1 MPSTPL
7 ADIDSTVAYLRRTFD
22 TNKTKS
28 LAWRIDQLSRLHNFL
43 DTNEAVKV
51 ALRKDLNKSDGEIAA
66 ELTVVI
72 NEAATAI
79 EKLHE
84 WTKPY
89 KNEKSI
95 ATLTDRV
102 ETRREPLGVVLVIS
116 PWNFPVQL
124 MFGPMV
130 AAIAAGCCIVL
141 KPSEVASATEAL
153 IMEWVPKTFDTS
165 AIRVVVGG
173 ITETTRLLELKFD
186 QIFYTGSGNVGKIIM
201 AAAAKQ
207 LTPVVLELGGKSPV
221 YIHHD
226 VNIAVAAKR
235 LCWAKTMNCGQVC
248 IAPDYVMV
256 HKQIVRP
263 FIEAMKMALK
273 ELYTSNPKTS
283 PEYARIINKS
293 HTQRLINV
301 LMRQI
306 KEKHCKLEIGGENSL
321 DDRFIAPTVVS
332 GVKVT
337 DPLMEDEIFG
347 PLIGVIEVDN
357 EDEAIR
363 IIKSRDRPLALYV
376 STQDERVANKVLDN
390 TLSGVALV
398 NDYAVNMIVGDMPFG
413 GVGAS
418 GMGAYHGHA
427 GFRAFTHERGLVWRQ
442 MDAMSEASHALLYPP
457 LASKPRVLKFVR
469 ALMLKKLPT
478 YWGLVLKRY
487 LPALWKYFVYWL
499 VFQFGKWVG
508 TENGIEGVLAK
519 VALMFAA
526 KSS

>member
-7 ADIDSTVAYLRRTFD
+7 ADIDSTVAYLRRTFE

-43 DTNEAVKV
+43 DTNEAVKE

-66 ELTVVI
+66 ELTGVI

-102 ETRREPLGVVLVIS
+102 ETRREPLGVVLLIA

-130 AAIAAGCCIVL
+130 AALAAGCCIVL

-173 ITETTRLLELKFD
+173 VAETTRLLELKFD
-186 QIFYTGSGNVGKIIM
+186 QIFYTGSGNVGKIVM

-263 FIEAMKMALK
+263 FIEAMKLALK
-273 ELYTSNPKTS
+273 EFYTSNPKTS
-283 PEYARIINKS
+283 PEYARIINKG

-321 DDRFIAPTVVS
+321 DERFIAPTIVS

-376 STQDERVANKVLDN
+376 STQDKRVANKILDN

-398 NDYAVNMIVGDMPFG
+398 NDYAINMIVSDMPFG

-427 GFRAFTHERGLVWRQ
+427 GFRTFTHERGLVWRQ
-442 MDAMSEASHALLYPP
+442 MDAMSEASHSLLYPP

-469 ALMLKKLPT
+469 ALMQKKLPT
-478 YWGLVLKRY
+478 YWGLVLNRY

-519 VALMFAA
+519 VALMFA